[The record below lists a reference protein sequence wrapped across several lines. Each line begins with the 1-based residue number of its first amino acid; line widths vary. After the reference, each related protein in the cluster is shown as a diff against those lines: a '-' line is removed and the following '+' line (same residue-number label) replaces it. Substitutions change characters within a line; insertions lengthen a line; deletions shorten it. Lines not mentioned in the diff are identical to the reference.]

1 MLFPLKFFPAH
12 QGKKKQKINDM
23 IKRTITYAA
32 TKGLFL
38 LSAFSFLLSSCQQ
51 EEDFAPQ
58 GSGDEIRISFTSD
71 AIQTRVNTLGPGD
84 KWENGDE
91 LYFCRISGDNE
102 WAEYS
107 LTATVADEVTTWT
120 PNNKLYWD
128 DNGEHQLVVSYPVTG
143 YVWDTWYVPEDQ
155 STLPNLKKADH
166 MNAMWKGTPTTET
179 INLNLKH
186 RMSMVTVTYTLA
198 SEFEPTADITPEVYS
213 NTEYIFFDV
222 NTLARRDIAWE
233 EGDDIWVKAYK
244 HEEVDAEGS
253 VVAKKFTA
261 IVSPDAYS
269 AGDDCIRVTIGD
281 QVLTAKMKEAITF
294 AEGTHYTFDL
304 KVGKDKVTLT
314 PTTTDTDFP
323 GGWNNETELM

>member
-1 MLFPLKFFPAH
+1 MRNRKF
-12 QGKKKQKINDM
+12 I
-23 IKRTITYAA
+23 YAA
-32 TKGLFL
+32 LAL
-38 LSAFSFLLSSCQQ
+38 LTLGFTACQQ
-51 EEDFAPQ
+51 DEDFVPQ
-58 GSGDEIRISFTSD
+58 EQEINLNITAD
-71 AIQTRVNTLGPGD
+71 GVQTRVNTLGTGD

-166 MNAMWKGTPTTET
+166 MNAMWKGTPTTEN

-186 RMSMVTVTYTLA
+186 RLSMVTVTYTLA
-198 SEFEPTADITPEVYS
+198 SEFEPTVDITPEVYS
-213 NTEYIFFDV
+213 NTQYILFDV
-222 NTLARRDIAWE
+222 NTLARKDIAWN

-244 HEEVDAEGS
+244 HEEVDAYEN
-253 VVAKKFTA
+253 VVARKFTA
-261 IVSPDAYS
+261 IVSPDAYA
-269 AGDDCIRVTIGD
+269 AGDEFIRIHVEGRELI
-281 QVLTAKMKEAITF
+281 AKMPEDITF
-294 AEGTHYTFDL
+294 KEGTHYTFDL
-304 KVGKDKVTLT
+304 KVGKDKVILT
-314 PTTTDTDFP
+314 PAGTSTDFP
-323 GGWNNETELM
+323 GGWINDSEVDLN

>member
-1 MLFPLKFFPAH
+1 MR
-12 QGKKKQKINDM
+12 KKKFVH
-23 IKRTITYAA
+23 AA
-32 TKGLFL
+32 LAL
-38 LSAFSFLLSSCQQ
+38 LTLGFAACQQ

-58 GSGDEIRISFTSD
+58 EQEIKLNIT
-71 AIQTRVNTLGPGD
+71 AGGVQTRVNTLGTGD

-166 MNAMWKGTPTTET
+166 MNAMWKGTPTTEN

-186 RMSMVTVTYTLA
+186 RLSMVTVTYTLA

-213 NTEYIFFDV
+213 YTQYLLFDIH
-222 NTLARRDIAWE
+222 TLERKDVTWE
-233 EGDDIWVKAYK
+233 EDHEIWVKAYK
-244 HEEVDAEGS
+244 HEELDAYEN

-261 IVSPDAYS
+261 IVSPDAYA
-269 AGDDCIRVTIGD
+269 AGDEFIRIHVEGSELI
-281 QVLTAKMKEAITF
+281 AKMPEDITF
-294 AEGTHYTFDL
+294 KEGTHYTFDL
-304 KVGKDKVTLT
+304 KVGKNKVTIEK
-314 PTTTDTDFP
+314 TTIGNDIP
-323 GGWNNETELM
+323 GWDNDSEEDLN

>member
-1 MLFPLKFFPAH
+1 MRNRKF
-12 QGKKKQKINDM
+12 I
-23 IKRTITYAA
+23 YAA
-32 TKGLFL
+32 LAL
-38 LSAFSFLLSSCQQ
+38 LTLGFTACQQ
-51 EEDFAPQ
+51 EEDFVPQ
-58 GSGDEIRISFTSD
+58 EQEINLNITAGSV
-71 AIQTRVNTLGPGD
+71 QTRVNTLGTGNV
-84 KWENGDE
+84 WENGDE
-91 LYFCRISGDNE
+91 LYFCRVSKDNQ

-120 PNNKLYWD
+120 PDNKLFWD
-128 DNGEHQLVVSYPVTG
+128 DNGEHKLVVNYPLG
-143 YVWDTWYVPEDQ
+143 AGWAWDRWYILADQ

-179 INLNLKH
+179 INFNLKH

-213 NTEYIFFDV
+213 NTQYILFDV

-233 EGDDIWVKAYK
+233 EGHEIWVKAYK
-244 HEEVDAEGS
+244 HEEVDAYEN
-253 VVAKKFTA
+253 VVARKFTA

-269 AGDDCIRVTIGD
+269 AGDDFIRVTIGG

-304 KVGKDKVTLT
+304 KVGKDKVTIEK
-314 PTTTDTDFP
+314 TTIGNDIP
-323 GGWNNETELM
+323 GWDNDSEEDLN

>member
-1 MLFPLKFFPAH
+1 MRNRKF
-12 QGKKKQKINDM
+12 I
-23 IKRTITYAA
+23 YAA
-32 TKGLFL
+32 LVL
-38 LSAFSFLLSSCQQ
+38 LTLGFAACQQ
-51 EEDFAPQ
+51 EEDFVPQ
-58 GSGDEIRISFTSD
+58 EQEINLNIT
-71 AIQTRVNTLGPGD
+71 AGGVQTRVNTLGTGNV
-84 KWENGDE
+84 WENGDE
-91 LYFCRISGDNE
+91 LYFCRVSKDNQ

-107 LTATVADEVTTWT
+107 LTATVVDEVTTWT
-120 PNNKLYWD
+120 PDNKLFWD
-128 DNGEHQLVVSYPVTG
+128 DNGEHKLVVNYPSGTG
-143 YVWDTWYVPEDQ
+143 WAWDRWYILADQ
-155 STLPNLKKADH
+155 STLLNLKKADH

-179 INLNLKH
+179 INFNLKH

-213 NTEYIFFDV
+213 NTQYILFDV

-269 AGDDCIRVTIGD
+269 AGDDFIRVTIGG

-323 GGWNNETELM
+323 GGWDNDSEEDLN

>member
-1 MLFPLKFFPAH
+1 MRNRKF
-12 QGKKKQKINDM
+12 I
-23 IKRTITYAA
+23 YAA
-32 TKGLFL
+32 LAL
-38 LSAFSFLLSSCQQ
+38 LTLGFAACQQ
-51 EEDFAPQ
+51 EEDFTPQ
-58 GSGDEIRISFTSD
+58 GGNDEIRISFTSD
-71 AIQTRVNTLGPGD
+71 AIQTRVNTLGTGD

-166 MNAMWKGTPTTET
+166 MNAMWKGTPTTEN

-186 RMSMVTVTYTLA
+186 RMSMVTVTYTFA

-222 NTLARRDIAWE
+222 NTLERRNIAWE

-244 HEEVDAEGS
+244 HEELDAYEN

-261 IVSPDAYS
+261 IVSPDAYA
-269 AGDDCIRVTIGD
+269 AGDEFIRIHVEGRELI
-281 QVLTAKMKEAITF
+281 AKMPEDITF
-294 AEGTHYTFDL
+294 KEGTHYTFDL
-304 KVGKDKVTLT
+304 KVGKDYVYITEANANGA
-314 PTTTDTDFP
+314 FP
-323 GGWNNETELM
+323 GWDIDSEEDLN

>member
-1 MLFPLKFFPAH
+1 MR
-12 QGKKKQKINDM
+12 KKKFI
-23 IKRTITYAA
+23 YAVLA
-32 TKGLFL
+32 L
-38 LSAFSFLLSSCQQ
+38 LTLGFTACQQ
-51 EEDFAPQ
+51 EDDFVPQ
-58 GSGDEIRISFTSD
+58 EQEINLNITVGGV
-71 AIQTRVNTLGPGD
+71 QTRVNTLEGGD
-84 KWENGDE
+84 VWENGDE

-128 DNGEHQLVVSYPVTG
+128 DNGEHQLVVGYPVTG

-166 MNAMWKGTPTTET
+166 MNAMWKGTPTTEN

-213 NTEYIFFDV
+213 NTQYILFDV

-244 HEEVDAEGS
+244 HEEVDAAGS

-269 AGDDCIRVTIGD
+269 AGDDFIRVTIGG

-323 GGWNNETELM
+323 GGWDNDSEEDLN

>member
-1 MLFPLKFFPAH
+1 MRRK
-12 QGKKKQKINDM
+12 
-23 IKRTITYAA
+23 TIFTA
-32 TKGLFL
+32 L
-38 LSAFSFLLSSCQQ
+38 SFLLTLGIAGCSQ
-51 EEDFAPQ
+51 EEVTQTEQ
-58 GSGDEIRISFTSD
+58 GQEIRVAFTTD
-71 AIQTRVNTLGPGD
+71 AIQTRVNPLEGGNV
-84 KWENGDE
+84 WENGDE

-179 INLNLKH
+179 INFNLKH
-186 RMSMVTVTYTLA
+186 RMSMVTVTYTFA

-213 NTEYIFFDV
+213 NTQYILFDV
-222 NTLARRDIAWE
+222 NTLARKDIAWK

-244 HEEVDAEGS
+244 HEEVDAEGN

-269 AGDDCIRVTIGD
+269 AGDDFIRINVEGEQLI
-281 QVLTAKMKEAITF
+281 AKIKEDIAF
-294 AEGTHYTFDL
+294 AEGTHYTFNL
-304 KVGKDKVTLT
+304 KVGKDYIYITEANANGA
-314 PTTTDTDFP
+314 FP
-323 GGWNNETELM
+323 GWDNDSEEDLN

>member
-1 MLFPLKFFPAH
+1 MI
-12 QGKKKQKINDM
+12 KKKL
-23 IKRTITYAA
+23 TYAA
-32 TKGLFL
+32 IKGLFL

-51 EEDFAPQ
+51 EEDFALQ
-58 GSGDEIRISFTSD
+58 EQEINLNIT
-71 AIQTRVNTLGPGD
+71 AGGIQTRVNTLGTGD
-84 KWENGDE
+84 VWENGDE

-166 MNAMWKGTPTTET
+166 MNAMWKGTPTTEN

-186 RMSMVTVTYTLA
+186 RLSMVTVTYTFA

-213 NTEYIFFDV
+213 YTQYLLFDIH
-222 NTLARRDIAWE
+222 TLERKDVTWE
-233 EGDDIWVKAYK
+233 EGHEIWVKAYK
-244 HEEVDAEGS
+244 HEEVDADGN

-269 AGDDCIRVTIGD
+269 AGDDFIRVTIGG

-323 GGWNNETELM
+323 GGWNNDSEVDLN

>member
-1 MLFPLKFFPAH
+1 
-12 QGKKKQKINDM
+12 M
-23 IKRTITYAA
+23 IKIKLTYAVLA
-32 TKGLFL
+32 L
-38 LSAFSFLLSSCQQ
+38 LTFGFTACSQ

-58 GSGDEIRISFTSD
+58 EQEINLNIT
-71 AIQTRVNTLGPGD
+71 AGGIQTRVNTLGTGD
-84 KWENGDE
+84 VWENGDE

-166 MNAMWKGTPTTET
+166 MNAMWKGTPTTEN

-186 RMSMVTVTYTLA
+186 RLSMVTVTYTLA

-213 NTEYIFFDV
+213 NTQYILFDV

-269 AGDDCIRVTIGD
+269 AGDEFIRIHVEGSELI
-281 QVLTAKMKEAITF
+281 AKMPEDITF
-294 AEGTHYTFDL
+294 KEGTHYTFDL
-304 KVGKDKVTLT
+304 KVGKDKVTIT

-323 GGWNNETELM
+323 GGWDNDSEEDLN

>member
-1 MLFPLKFFPAH
+1 MTT
-12 QGKKKQKINDM
+12 M
-23 IKRTITYAA
+23 KRIYTYAVLA
-32 TKGLFL
+32 LMTLGF
-38 LSAFSFLLSSCQQ
+38 AGCQQ

-58 GSGDEIRISFTSD
+58 EQEINLNITAGSV
-71 AIQTRVNTLGPGD
+71 QTRVNTLGTGNV
-84 KWENGDE
+84 WENGDE
-91 LYFCRISGDNE
+91 LYFCRVSKDNQ

-120 PNNKLYWD
+120 PDNKLFWD
-128 DNGEHQLVVSYPVTG
+128 DNGEHKLVVSYPVTG

-179 INLNLKH
+179 INFNLKH

-244 HEEVDAEGS
+244 HEEVDAYEN
-253 VVAKKFTA
+253 VVARKFTA

-269 AGDDCIRVTIGD
+269 AGDDFIRINVEGEQLI
-281 QVLTAKMKEAITF
+281 AKMKEDIIF

-304 KVGKDKVTLT
+304 KVGKDVLT
-314 PTTTDTDFP
+314 IEQVSMNDSDSPFGD
-323 GGWNNETELM
+323 GWNNEEDLN

>member
-1 MLFPLKFFPAH
+1 M
-12 QGKKKQKINDM
+12 KKRKWILAALALTLGFTACTQDDTPEVLEQEINLN
-23 IKRTITYAA
+23 ITA
-32 TKGLFL
+32 
-38 LSAFSFLLSSCQQ
+38 
-51 EEDFAPQ
+51 
-58 GSGDEIRISFTSD
+58 GSV
-71 AIQTRVNTLGPGD
+71 QTRVNTLGTGNV
-84 KWENGDE
+84 WENGDE
-91 LYFCRISGDNE
+91 LYFCRVSKDNQ

-120 PNNKLYWD
+120 PDNKLFWD
-128 DNGEHQLVVSYPVTG
+128 DNGEHKLVVSYPVTG

-179 INLNLKH
+179 INFNLKH

-244 HEEVDAEGS
+244 HEEVDAEGN

-269 AGDDCIRVTIGD
+269 AGDDFIRVTIGG
-281 QVLTAKMKEAITF
+281 QVLTAKMKEDITF

-304 KVGKDKVTLT
+304 KVGKDKVTIEK
-314 PTTTDTDFP
+314 TTIGNDIP
-323 GGWNNETELM
+323 GWNNDSEEDLN